1 MKQKNKIHKKQLKE
15 NLITKT
21 NKKDNNSNLYEQ
33 SYERLFYELKN
44 FKNKY
49 YKKESNKSF
58 KTLYFTKYVE
68 SLGCTLNLPN
78 INFIWANHIF
88 QSAFLSDLENYS
100 DYEQPIQNIL
110 KILCGDFDK
119 SVKIQKMQK
128 YLRDYEKEVGIHI
141 KQKLASFYS
150 IKLSKDN
157 KHILF
162 SLCLQCDE
170 YSQKKTAS
178 VYLYFISIT
187 EEWNFDNICLDFINN
202 IILDDDEK
210 FPYVEFDK
218 TGLSQN
224 PD

>member
-68 SLGCTLNLPN
+68 SLGYTLNLPN

-100 DYEQPIQNIL
+100 DYEQSIQHIL

-119 SVKIQKMQK
+119 CIKIQKMQNFFEIMK
-128 YLRDYEKEVGIHI
+128 K
-141 KQKLASFYS
+141 KLG
-150 IKLSKDN
+150 
-157 KHILF
+157 
-162 SLCLQCDE
+162 
-170 YSQKKTAS
+170 
-178 VYLYFISIT
+178 FI
-187 EEWNFDNICLDFINN
+187 
-202 IILDDDEK
+202 
-210 FPYVEFDK
+210 
-218 TGLSQN
+218 
-224 PD
+224 